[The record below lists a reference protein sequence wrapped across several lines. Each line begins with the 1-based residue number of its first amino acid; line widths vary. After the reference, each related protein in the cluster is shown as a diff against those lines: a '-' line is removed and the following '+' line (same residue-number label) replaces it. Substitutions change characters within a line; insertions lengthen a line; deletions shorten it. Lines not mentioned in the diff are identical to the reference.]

1 MFFTE
6 TTNIAATKKLDYS
19 LKTAEERQEFVANI
33 VAQMTKEQ
41 LKNKKYL
48 EILSDYIVS
57 AMTPEE
63 KKSKMI
69 LTDNRMVTVNK
80 RETSYEEYTCPIFVT
95 YKKDDDISETT
106 KYEDVFMD
114 NTLFSWMSRSRRTSE
129 SEEVATIINQP
140 RNNIRVML
148 FIKKDDAEGTD
159 FYYLGKMNYNS
170 YLDTTMKSGESVVNI
185 QFDME
190 TPVPQNL
197 YNYFE
202 G

>member
-1 MFFTE
+1 MKTSSYKNPFRTIWAVRKWF
-6 TTNIAATKKLDYS
+6 KL
-19 LKTAEERQEFVANI
+19 
-33 VAQMTKEQ
+33 
-41 LKNKKYL
+41 
-48 EILSDYIVS
+48 
-57 AMTPEE
+57 P
-63 KKSKMI
+63 KMKFWFYK
-69 LTDNRMVTVNK
+69 L
-80 RETSYEEYTCPIFVT
+80 

-106 KYEDVFMD
+106 KYEDVFID

-190 TPVPQNL
+190 TPVTQKL

>member
-1 MFFTE
+1 MYY
-6 TTNIAATKKLDYS
+6 NI
-19 LKTAEERQEFVANI
+19 
-33 VAQMTKEQ
+33 
-41 LKNKKYL
+41 YL
-48 EILSDYIVS
+48 YICIAFILYINH
-57 AMTPEE
+57 
-63 KKSKMI
+63 I
-69 LTDNRMVTVNK
+69 
-80 RETSYEEYTCPIFVT
+80 IFLHA
-95 YKKDDDISETT
+95 Y
-106 KYEDVFMD
+106 
-114 NTLFSWMSRSRRTSE
+114 
-129 SEEVATIINQP
+129 P

>member
-1 MFFTE
+1 
-6 TTNIAATKKLDYS
+6 
-19 LKTAEERQEFVANI
+19 
-33 VAQMTKEQ
+33 
-41 LKNKKYL
+41 
-48 EILSDYIVS
+48 
-57 AMTPEE
+57 
-63 KKSKMI
+63 MI
-69 LTDNRMVTVNK
+69 LLTSSDNLVLYRKYSRKDICKLLNWKSDCSSTIYGYK
-80 RETSYEEYTCPIFVT
+80 TETSYEEYTCPIFVT

-106 KYEDVFMD
+106 KYEDVFID
-114 NTLFSWMSRSRRTSE
+114 NTIFSWMSRSRRTSK